1 MLPAQTLFTLFKV
14 KKCTINRNEAYR
26 SSIRLPQL
34 RDTSSTYFKTK
45 KCINTYPSLPTTS
58 KYIKEVDCNKV
69 WTLPTH
75 FSHGFL
81 ENDNNYKSGSWDPER
96 CKNVPFGDENASQDA
111 CTHNQDRKQYAI
123 KLSLAKYIKFSELKG
138 SPSKGKSYSI
148 IKSKGYL
155 CHTGLANIMLYWYFY
170 L

>member
-45 KCINTYPSLPTTS
+45 KNILIPTPLFQLQANILKKQTA
-58 KYIKEVDCNKV
+58 IKSEPF
-69 WTLPTH
+69 PTH

-81 ENDNNYKSGSWDPER
+81 ENDNNYKVE
-96 CKNVPFGDENASQDA
+96 
-111 CTHNQDRKQYAI
+111 
-123 KLSLAKYIKFSELKG
+123 AKILKG
-138 SPSKGKSYSI
+138 AKMFPLAMKMLHNMHAHI
-148 IKSKGYL
+148 ITTENSTQSSFL
-155 CHTGLANIMLYWYFY
+155 
-170 L
+170 